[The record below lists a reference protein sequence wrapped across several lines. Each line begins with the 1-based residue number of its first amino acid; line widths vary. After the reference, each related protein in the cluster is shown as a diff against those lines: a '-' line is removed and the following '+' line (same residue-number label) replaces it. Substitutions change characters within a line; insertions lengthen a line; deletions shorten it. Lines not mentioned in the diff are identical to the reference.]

1 MRLRSCLEVLFCLEG
16 GRLFMREIVNS
27 GNSTVEAMAKINLT
41 GNIIPANWFRTITR
55 DNGKPI
61 FGYNLYVL

>member
-1 MRLRSCLEVLFCLEG
+1 
-16 GRLFMREIVNS
+16 MREIVNS